1 MNVLTL
7 AEYGNI
13 RVTEDNRFSVF
24 DTIRVIGGKVNPR
37 VTWKRLCDDYPEVV
51 TKSDNLQFPGAGQRQ
66 TPVADAEG
74 IFYIIGLLPGSVG
87 HAYREAAAREMCRRF
102 GKKYE
107 DVVVKVNNALIPPS
121 PQEMVEVF
129 SAIFGVVKDI
139 DDRLVAKFIAEQV
152 AEAHPQYKPYLK
164 AAAPMFV
171 VKAENEAVTVTTLA
185 KMYIERT
192 GKELSKNN
200 TDLGN
205 AIAPWAIALPIAFN
219 KILIDSGLQT
229 ENPNK
234 AAKKD
239 GQPAYLPTVR
249 GKQYA
254 QVIFQQGASSK
265 KTIQQ
270 LRWYPSVLELLT
282 INK

>member
-7 AEYGNI
+7 AEYGTI
-13 RVTEDNRFSVF
+13 RTTEDNRFSIF
-24 DTIRVIGGKVNPR
+24 DTIRVIGGKRNPHE
-37 VTWKRLCDDYPEVV
+37 TWKRLCVEYSEVL
-51 TKSDNLQFPGAGQRQ
+51 TKCDNFQFPGAGQRP
-66 TPVADAEG
+66 TPVADTEG

-87 HAYREAAAREMCRRF
+87 HAYREAAAREMCRKF

-107 DVVVKVNNALIPPS
+107 DVVVKSNNALIPPS

-129 SAIFGVVKDI
+129 SAIFGVVKDM
-139 DDRLVAKFIAEQV
+139 DDRLIARFIAEQV

-171 VKAENEAVTVTTLA
+171 VQTKDEAVTVTVLA

-205 AIAPWAIALPIAFN
+205 AIAFN

-239 GQPAYLPTVR
+239 GQPAYLPTEM
-249 GKQYA
+249 GKEYA
-254 QVIFQQGASSK
+254 QVVFQQGASSK

-270 LRWYPSVLELLT
+270 LRWYPSVLDVLS
-282 INK
+282 

>member
-7 AEYGNI
+7 AKYGTI
-13 RVTEDNRFSVF
+13 RTTEDNRFSVF
-24 DTIRVIGGKVNPR
+24 DTIRVIGGKKNPHE
-37 VTWKRLCDDYPEVV
+37 TWKRLCDDYPEVL
-51 TKSDNLQFPGAGQRQ
+51 TKYDNFQFPGAGQRL
-66 TPVADAEG
+66 TPVADTEG

-102 GKKYE
+102 GKRYE
-107 DVVVKVNNALIPPS
+107 DVVSKANNALIPPS

-129 SAIFGVVKDI
+129 SAIFGVVKDM
-139 DDRLVAKFIAEQV
+139 DDRLIARFIAEQV

-164 AAAPMFV
+164 AAAPMLV
-171 VKAENEAVTVTTLA
+171 VQAEDEAVTVTTLA

-205 AIAPWAIALPIAFN
+205 AIAQGAIALPIALN
-219 KILIDSGLQT
+219 KILIDSGLQI

-239 GQPAYLPTVR
+239 GQPAYLPTEM
-249 GKQYA
+249 GKEYA

-270 LRWYPSVLELLT
+270 LRWYPSVLDVLS
-282 INK
+282 